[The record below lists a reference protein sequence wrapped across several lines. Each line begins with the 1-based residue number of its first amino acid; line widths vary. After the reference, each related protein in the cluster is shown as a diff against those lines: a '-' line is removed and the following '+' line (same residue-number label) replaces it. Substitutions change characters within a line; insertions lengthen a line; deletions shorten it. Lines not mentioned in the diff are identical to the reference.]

1 MKGLNKLY
9 YLKLEIEN
17 LKEEIKGLAEI
28 SSTELTGMP
37 HGSGVS
43 NPTEQYFL
51 KKEKL
56 LERLNKKLEKYID
69 ERENIEN
76 KIESIDD
83 SEVRMIARYRFID
96 NLIWEEIGRKMHRD
110 RSVCYKNLKKYLNVN
125 FKEMEKKK
133 GDDNET
139 EK

>member
-9 YLKLEIEN
+9 YLKLEIDN

-28 SSTELTGMP
+28 SSTEITGMP
-37 HGSGVS
+37 HGSGTS

-56 LERLNKKLEKYID
+56 LERLNYKLEKYID

-76 KIESIDD
+76 RLENIEDA
-83 SEVRMIARYRFID
+83 EVRMIARYRFID
-96 NLIWEEIGRKMHRD
+96 NLKWEDIGKKMFRD
-110 RSVCYKNLKKYLNVN
+110 RSVCYRKLNKYLDAN
-125 FKEMEKKK
+125 FKEEGKK
-133 GDDNET
+133 NE
-139 EK
+139 

>member
-28 SSTELTGMP
+28 SSTEITGMP
-37 HGSGVS
+37 HSSGTS

-56 LERLNKKLEKYID
+56 LERLNYKLERYID

-76 KIESIDD
+76 RLENIEDA
-83 SEVRMIARYRFID
+83 EVRMIARYRFID
-96 NLIWEEIGRKMHRD
+96 NLKWEDIGKKMFRD
-110 RSVCYKNLKKYLNVN
+110 RSVCYRKLNKYLDTN
-125 FKEMEKKK
+125 FKGEGKENVKVK
-133 GDDNET
+133 
-139 EK
+139 

>member
-17 LKEEIKGLAEI
+17 IKEEIKELAEI
-28 SSTELTGMP
+28 SSSEISDMP
-37 HGSGVS
+37 KGNGCS

-56 LERLNKKLEKYID
+56 LERLNYKLEKYIE

-76 KIESIDD
+76 KLEVIEDA
-83 SEVRMIARYRFID
+83 EVRLIARYRFIE
-96 NLIWEEIGRKMHRD
+96 NLKWEDIGRKMHND
-110 RSVCYKNLKKYLNVN
+110 RSVCYRKLKKYLDN
-125 FKEMEKKK
+125 KEEE
-133 GDDNET
+133 G
-139 EK
+139 

>member
-28 SSTELTGMP
+28 SSTEITGMP
-37 HGSGVS
+37 HGSGTS

-56 LERLNKKLEKYID
+56 LERLNHKLEKYID

-76 KIESIDD
+76 KLESIDD
-83 SEVRMIARYRFID
+83 EEVRIIARYRFID
-96 NLIWEEIGRKMHRD
+96 NLKWEDIGKKMFRD
-110 RSVCYKNLKKYLNVN
+110 RSVCYRKLNKYLDAN
-125 FKEMEKKK
+125 FKEEGKENVKDK
-133 GDDNET
+133 R
-139 EK
+139 

>member
-37 HGSGVS
+37 HGTGVS

-56 LERLNKKLEKYID
+56 LERLNKKLGRYID
-69 ERENIEN
+69 ERETIEN
-76 KIESIDD
+76 KIEKIDD
-83 SEVRMIARYRFID
+83 AEVRVIARLRFID
-96 NLIWEEIGRKMHRD
+96 NLIWEEIGKKMNLD
-110 RSVCYKNLKKYLNVN
+110 RSVCYRKLNKYLNTN
-125 FKEMEKKK
+125 FKEEKRDDINANKK
-133 GDDNET
+133 I
-139 EK
+139 

>member
-17 LKEEIKGLAEI
+17 IKEEIKELAEI
-28 SSTELTGMP
+28 SSAEISDMPKGTGT
-37 HGSGVS
+37 S

-56 LERLNKKLEKYID
+56 LERLNYKLEKYIE

-76 KIESIDD
+76 KLETIEDA
-83 SEVRMIARYRFID
+83 EVRLIARYRFIE
-96 NLIWEEIGRKMHRD
+96 NLKWEDIGRKMHND
-110 RSVCYKNLKKYLNVN
+110 RSVCYRKLKKYLDT
-125 FKEMEKKK
+125 KEGE
-133 GDDNET
+133 G
-139 EK
+139 

>member
-17 LKEEIKGLAEI
+17 LKKEIKGLAEI

-56 LERLNKKLEKYID
+56 LERLNKKLEKYIE

-76 KIESIDD
+76 KIESIEDA
-83 SEVRMIARYRFID
+83 EVRLIARYRFID
-96 NLIWEEIGRKMHRD
+96 NLIWEDIGKEMNND
-110 RSVCYKNLKKYLNVN
+110 RSVCYRKLKKYLEA
-125 FKEMEKKK
+125 KEDDKK
-133 GDDNET
+133 NE
-139 EK
+139 

>member
-9 YLKLEIEN
+9 YLKLEIDN

-28 SSTELTGMP
+28 SSTEITGMP
-37 HGSGVS
+37 HGSGTS

-56 LERLNKKLEKYID
+56 LERLNYKLERYID

-76 KIESIDD
+76 RLENIEDA
-83 SEVRMIARYRFID
+83 EVRMIARYRFID
-96 NLIWEEIGRKMHRD
+96 NLKWEDIGKKMYRD
-110 RSVCYKNLKKYLNVN
+110 RSVCYRKLNKYLDAN
-125 FKEMEKKK
+125 FKEEGKENVKVK
-133 GDDNET
+133 
-139 EK
+139 

>member
-37 HGSGVS
+37 HGTGVS

-56 LERLNKKLEKYID
+56 LQRLNYKLEKYID
-69 ERENIEN
+69 ERETIEN
-76 KIESIDD
+76 RIENIDD
-83 SEVRMIARYRFID
+83 AEVRMIARYRFID
-96 NLIWEEIGRKMHRD
+96 NLIWEDIGKKMYSD
-110 RSVCYKNLKKYLNVN
+110 RSACYRKLKKY
-125 FKEMEKKK
+125 FEGKKE
-133 GDDNET
+133 NE
-139 EK
+139 

>member
-28 SSTELTGMP
+28 SSTEITGMP
-37 HGSGVS
+37 HGSGTS

-56 LERLNKKLEKYID
+56 LERLNYKLEKYID

-76 KIESIDD
+76 KLENIEDA
-83 SEVRMIARYRFID
+83 EVRMIARYRFID
-96 NLIWEEIGRKMHRD
+96 NMIWEDIGRKMHND
-110 RSVCYKNLKKYLNVN
+110 RSVCYRKLKKYLDAN
-125 FKEMEKKK
+125 FKEEGKK
-133 GDDNET
+133 
-139 EK
+139 

>member
-17 LKEEIKGLAEI
+17 LKEEIKGLEEI

-43 NPTEQYFL
+43 TPTEQYFL

>member
-17 LKEEIKGLAEI
+17 IKEEIKELAEI
-28 SSTELTGMP
+28 SSSEISDMPKGTGT
-37 HGSGVS
+37 S

-56 LERLNKKLEKYID
+56 LERLNYKLEKYIE

-76 KIESIDD
+76 KLETIEDA
-83 SEVRMIARYRFID
+83 EVRLIARYRFIE
-96 NLIWEEIGRKMHRD
+96 NLKWEDIGRKMHND
-110 RSVCYKNLKKYLNVN
+110 RSVCYRKLKKYLDN
-125 FKEMEKKK
+125 KEEE
-133 GDDNET
+133 G
-139 EK
+139 

>member
-17 LKEEIKGLAEI
+17 LKKEIKDLAEI

-37 HGSGVS
+37 HGSGTS

-56 LERLNKKLEKYID
+56 LERLNYKLEKYIE

-76 KIESIDD
+76 KLENIEDA
-83 SEVRMIARYRFID
+83 EVRVIARYRFID
-96 NLIWEEIGRKMHRD
+96 NLIWEDIGRKMDMD
-110 RSVCYKNLKKYLNVN
+110 RSVCYKKLKKYLDINII
-125 FKEMEKKK
+125 
-133 GDDNET
+133 
-139 EK
+139 

>member
-17 LKEEIKGLAEI
+17 IKEEIKELAEI
-28 SSTELTGMP
+28 SSSEISDMP
-37 HGSGVS
+37 KGSGTS

-56 LERLNKKLEKYID
+56 LERLNYKLEKYIE

-76 KIESIDD
+76 KLEVIEDA
-83 SEVRMIARYRFID
+83 EVRLIARYRFIE
-96 NLIWEEIGRKMHRD
+96 NLKWEDIGRKMHND
-110 RSVCYKNLKKYLNVN
+110 RSVCYRKLKKYLDT
-125 FKEMEKKK
+125 KEKE
-133 GDDNET
+133 G
-139 EK
+139 

>member
-17 LKEEIKGLAEI
+17 IKEEIKELAEI
-28 SSTELTGMP
+28 SSAEISDMPKGTGT
-37 HGSGVS
+37 S

-56 LERLNKKLEKYID
+56 LERLNYKLEKYIE

-76 KIESIDD
+76 KLETIEDA
-83 SEVRMIARYRFID
+83 EVRLIARYRFIE
-96 NLIWEEIGRKMHRD
+96 NLKWEDIGRKMHND
-110 RSVCYKNLKKYLNVN
+110 RSVCYRKLKKYLDN
-125 FKEMEKKK
+125 KEEE
-133 GDDNET
+133 G
-139 EK
+139 

>member
-28 SSTELTGMP
+28 SSSEITGMP
-37 HGSGVS
+37 HGSGAS

-51 KKEKL
+51 KKDKL
-56 LERLNKKLEKYID
+56 LKRLNSKIEKYID

-76 KIESIDD
+76 KIECIEDE
-83 SEVRMIARYRFID
+83 EVRVIARYRFID
-96 NLIWEEIGRKMHRD
+96 NLIWEEIGRKMCSD
-110 RSVCYKNLKKYLNVN
+110 RSVCYRKLKKYLDSNL
-125 FKEMEKKK
+125 KEVQYGKK
-133 GDDNET
+133 
-139 EK
+139 